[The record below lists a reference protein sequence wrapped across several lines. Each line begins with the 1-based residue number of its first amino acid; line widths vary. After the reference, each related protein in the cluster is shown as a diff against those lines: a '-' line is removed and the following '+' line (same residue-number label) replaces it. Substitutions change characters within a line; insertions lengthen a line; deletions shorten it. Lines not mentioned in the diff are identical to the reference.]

1 MLQVLEGNK
10 VFYLDMDICIMEPGG
25 VSSHPRHSLKV
36 MYEFFRLERDIGY
49 KIPTLK
55 RIEFFCRSYLKY
67 SIYKIKYFLK
77 NN

>member
-1 MLQVLEGNK
+1 
-10 VFYLDMDICIMEPGG
+10 
-25 VSSHPRHSLKV
+25 

-67 SIYKIKYFLK
+67 SIYKIKSFLK